1 MLGVGVNYTAFSS
14 EDTRGALSG
23 SRLALG
29 NSWGL
34 TVHGGIDIRV
44 GTGQLRL
51 DVRWVDIDTTVRLD
65 GDKLGAAAIDPLV
78 YGAAYVMKLRGLFG

>member
-1 MLGVGVNYTAFSS
+1 MGVNYTAFSS

-29 NSWGL
+29 NSWGM

-51 DVRWVDIDTTVRLD
+51 DVRWVDIEATVRLD
-65 GDKLGAAAIDPLV
+65 GDKLGASAIDPLV
-78 YGAAYVMKLRGLFG
+78 HGPAYVMKLRALLG